1 MQYILSEE
9 EYQRYQDAIKDA
21 EAARSDAAK
30 LAEYLAARDRV
41 HLEAYHRADNGIAPE
56 VRREIIRK
64 AMEGEVRLLE
74 TWKRH
79 DRRFY
84 QERLSLL
91 VRRWT
96 DLPVE

>member
-9 EYQRYQDAIKDA
+9 EYQRCQKAIKDA

-41 HLEAYHRADNGIAPE
+41 HLAAYHRADNEIAPE
-56 VRREIIRK
+56 IRREIIRE
-64 AMEGEVRLLE
+64 AMEGELSLLE
-74 TWKRH
+74 AWKRL
-79 DRRFY
+79 DPRFY
-84 QERLSLL
+84 QERLSPI
-91 VRRWT
+91 VRRWP

>member
-9 EYQRYQDAIKDA
+9 EYQRYRDALKDA

-30 LAEYLAARDRV
+30 LAEYLAARDRI

-56 VRREIIRK
+56 VRREIICR
-64 AMEGEVRLLE
+64 AMEGEAKLLE

-79 DRRFY
+79 DPRFY
-84 QERLSLL
+84 QERLSPIAG
-91 VRRWT
+91 RWP

>member
-9 EYQRYQDAIKDA
+9 EYQQCQKAIKEA
-21 EAARSDAAK
+21 EVARSDAAK

-41 HLEAYHRADNGIAPE
+41 HLAAYHRADNGIAPE
-56 VRREIIRK
+56 IRREIIRE
-64 AMEGEVRLLE
+64 AMEGEAKLLE

-79 DRRFY
+79 DPRFY
-84 QERLSLL
+84 QERLSPI
-91 VRRWT
+91 VRRWP

>member
-9 EYQRYQDAIKDA
+9 EYQRYQDALKDH
-21 EAARSDAAK
+21 EASHSDASK

-41 HLEAYHRADNGIAPE
+41 HLAAYHRADNGIAPE
-56 VRREIIRK
+56 IRREIIRE
-64 AMEGEVRLLE
+64 AMEVEMRLLE

-79 DRRFY
+79 DPRFY
-84 QERLSLL
+84 QERLSPI
-91 VRRWT
+91 VRRWP

>member
-1 MQYILSEE
+1 MQYLLSEE
-9 EYQRYQDAIKDA
+9 EYQRYQDALKDA

-41 HLEAYHRADNGIAPE
+41 HLAAYHRADNGIAPE
-56 VRREIIRK
+56 IRREIIRK
-64 AMEGEVRLLE
+64 AMEGEVKLLE

-79 DRRFY
+79 DPRFY
-84 QERLSLL
+84 QERLSPI
-91 VRRWT
+91 VRRWP

>member
-9 EYQRYQDAIKDA
+9 EYQRCQKAIKDA

-41 HLEAYHRADNGIAPE
+41 HLEAYHQADNEIAPE
-56 VRREIIRK
+56 IRREIIRE
-64 AMEGEVRLLE
+64 AMEGELSLLE
-74 TWKRH
+74 AWKRL
-79 DRRFY
+79 DPRFY
-84 QERLSLL
+84 QERLSPI
-91 VRRWT
+91 VRRWP

>member
-9 EYQRYQDAIKDA
+9 EYQRCQKAIKDA

-41 HLEAYHRADNGIAPE
+41 HLAAYHRADNGIAPE
-56 VRREIIRK
+56 IRREIIRE
-64 AMEGEVRLLE
+64 AMEGELSLLE
-74 TWKRH
+74 AWKRL
-79 DRRFY
+79 DPRFY
-84 QERLSLL
+84 QERLSPI
-91 VRRWT
+91 VRRWP

>member
-9 EYQRYQDAIKDA
+9 EYQRYQKAIKDA

-41 HLEAYHRADNGIAPE
+41 HLEAYHQADNEIAPE
-56 VRREIIRK
+56 IRREIIRE
-64 AMEGEVRLLE
+64 AMEGELSLLE
-74 TWKRH
+74 AWKRL
-79 DRRFY
+79 DLRFY
-84 QERLSLL
+84 QERLSPI
-91 VRRWT
+91 VRRWP